1 MSREVH
7 MFILDMIRA
16 CEKIKVYVGGADL
29 NRLLDDEKTFDA
41 VLRNLEIIGEAAKHI
56 PESVRKKYPSIAW
69 RKIAGLRD
77 IVAHDYFGLDVDL
90 IWNAIQKNIPG
101 LLKELK
107 KIEKEAK

>member
-1 MSREVH
+1 MSKSPTEYIH
-7 MFILDMIRA
+7 HILIEIDFLLSERKKITEDQFMHDELLQRA
-16 CEKIKVYVGGADL
+16 CV
-29 NRLLDDEKTFDA
+29 RC
-41 VLRNLEIIGEAAKHI
+41 LEIIGEAAKHI

-77 IVAHDYFGLDVDL
+77 IVAHDYFGLDVAL